1 MTDTPAKAVDPVCGM
16 QVDPATAR
24 HRADHQGHTYYF
36 CAAGC
41 REKFVAEPQR
51 WLEKTRSQ
59 PTEAVAAGTIYT
71 CPMHP
76 EIRQDVPGTCPKC
89 GMALEPAAPAAEEND
104 TELRGV
110 RRKFWIAAALAAP
123 LLVVAM
129 GSHLFG
135 DWANASGT
143 LRWIE
148 LGLATPLVLWL
159 GLDYY
164 RRGWLGVV
172 HRSPNMYTLIGL
184 GVLVAYVYSLA
195 ATFLPDLFPPNMRD
209 SYGMVGV
216 YFEPAG
222 VIIALVLFGEWLEVR
237 ARGKTS
243 AAIRG
248 LLNLAPPQAR
258 RIGADGVEGDVPIE
272 QVQVGDTL
280 RIRPGEK
287 VPVDGEVL
295 EGNSSVDESMLSG
308 EPIPVTK
315 RAGDR
320 LIAGTVNANGAL
332 KMRADKVGN
341 ETVLAQII
349 ALVAQAQ
356 RSRAPL
362 QRLADRV
369 SRVFVPAVVA
379 AAVLAGVGWFLIGP
393 EPRLAYAVIN
403 AVAVL
408 IIACPC
414 ALGLATP
421 IAIMVASGRGAENGV
436 LFRDAAAI
444 EALAQVDTLVLD
456 KTGTLTQGKP
466 QLSDIVSIDGD
477 DETTLL
483 HLAASLE
490 AASEHPLARAIVE
503 RAGARGVSP
512 DAVTGF
518 EAVTGMGVRGVIEK
532 HAVAVGNPRFMATL
546 GIPMPD
552 DPHVTALLSSAKTV
566 MLLAIDGAVKGA
578 LAVQDPI
585 KAGAA
590 ELLDALRRQGLRVVM
605 LTGDATASAE
615 AVARQLGIDEFAGAQ
630 TPQDKAAWIEH
641 ARAQGA
647 KVAMAGDGINDAP
660 ALAAA
665 DVGIAMGDGTDV
677 AMESAQITLLK
688 GELGGLLRARR
699 LSDQTVNNIRQNLG
713 FAFLYNSL
721 GIPIAAGVLYPVFGL
736 LLSPIVAALA
746 MSLSSVSVISNA
758 LRLRSVKLWRA
769 AN

>member
-1 MTDTPAKAVDPVCGM
+1 
-16 QVDPATAR
+16 
-24 HRADHQGHTYYF
+24 
-36 CAAGC
+36 
-41 REKFVAEPQR
+41 
-51 WLEKTRSQ
+51 
-59 PTEAVAAGTIYT
+59 
-71 CPMHP
+71 
-76 EIRQDVPGTCPKC
+76 
-89 GMALEPAAPAAEEND
+89 
-104 TELRGV
+104 
-110 RRKFWIAAALAAP
+110 
-123 LLVVAM
+123 
-129 GSHLFG
+129 
-135 DWANASGT
+135 
-143 LRWIE
+143 
-148 LGLATPLVLWL
+148 
-159 GLDYY
+159 
-164 RRGWLGVV
+164 
-172 HRSPNMYTLIGL
+172 
-184 GVLVAYVYSLA
+184 
-195 ATFLPDLFPPNMRD
+195 
-209 SYGMVGV
+209 VGV

-248 LLNLAPPQAR
+248 LLNLAPRQAR
-258 RIGADGVEGDVPIE
+258 RIGADGAEDDVPIE

-295 EGNSSVDESMLSG
+295 EGASSVDESMLSG

-379 AAVLAGVGWFLIGP
+379 AAVLAGAGWFLIGP

-466 QLSDIVSIDGD
+466 QLSDIVSLDGD

-483 HLAASLE
+483 RMAASLE
-490 AASEHPLARAIVE
+490 AASEHPLARAIV
-503 RAGARGVSP
+503 AGARERGVSP
-512 DAVTGF
+512 DAVTDF
-518 EAVTGMGVRGVIEK
+518 EAVTGQGVHGRTGG
-532 HAVAVGNPRFMATL
+532 HTVAVGNPRFMATL
-546 GIPMPD
+546 GIAVPD
-552 DPHVTALLSSAKTV
+552 DTRVKALLGSAKTV
-566 MLLAIDGAVKGA
+566 MLLAVDGTLKGA

-605 LTGDATASAE
+605 LTGDAMTSAE
-615 AVARQLGIDEFAGAQ
+615 AVARQLGIEEFAGAQ
-630 TPQDKAAWIEH
+630 TPQDKAAWIER
-641 ARAQGA
+641 ARVRGA

-699 LSDQTVNNIRQNLG
+699 LSGQTVHNIRQNLG

-758 LRLRSVKLWRA
+758 LRLRSVKL
-769 AN
+769 